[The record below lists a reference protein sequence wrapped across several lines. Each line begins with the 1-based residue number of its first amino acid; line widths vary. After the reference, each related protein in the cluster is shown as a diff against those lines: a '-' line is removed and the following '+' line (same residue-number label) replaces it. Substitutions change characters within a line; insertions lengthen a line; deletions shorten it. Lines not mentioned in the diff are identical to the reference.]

1 MKMSIINMNSE
12 QKLIR
17 SEVRKF
23 SVAELDP
30 ISSDIEKEGNV
41 PSEIVQKIAQMGLF
55 GLTVPEKYGGSGL
68 DMTSLCVTLE
78 ELGKSCASLALMV
91 ATNNCLVAQPILKF
105 GSSQMQEDY
114 LRKISSGAIGGC
126 APYSEIETSGQGFM
140 LEQNGE
146 SLYVSGKCDVVLSGQ
161 LADFVAVPVK
171 SGSGVSLYIVDRDQ
185 PGMNIYPVGVM
196 GMRAAGVRGLEF
208 NRAKVLKENRLGNES
223 VGRKTVEYSLEIA
236 RIGYSAIALGLT
248 QASLDG
254 SVKYAK
260 ERKQFGRAISE
271 FPMIRDMLAEV
282 KVHVEKNRLLVYDA
296 ASKVDGNE
304 DYRMA
309 ARVACLT
316 SCEGAVFSA
325 LKAIQIHGGYGYTR
339 DYPVERYFRDAK
351 SLQLLGEVPVDIKS
365 RIAGEI
371 LL

>member
-1 MKMSIINMNSE
+1 MNMNNE

-23 SVAELDP
+23 AAAELDP
-30 ISSDIEKEGNV
+30 ISNDIEKEGRV
-41 PSEIVQKIAQMGLF
+41 PSEIVRKITQMGLL
-55 GLTVPEKYGGSGL
+55 GLIVPEKYGGSGL
-68 DMTSLCVTLE
+68 DMMSLCVALE

-91 ATNNCLVAQPILKF
+91 AANNCLVVQPILKY

-114 LRKISSGAIGGC
+114 LRKISKGAIGSC
-126 APYSEIETSGQGFM
+126 VPYSEIETSGQGFM
-140 LEQNGE
+140 LEQNGD
-146 SLYVSGKCDVVLSGQ
+146 SLYVSGKCDIVLSGL
-161 LADFVAVPVK
+161 LADFVAVPVR
-171 SGSGVSLYIVDRDQ
+171 SGSSVSLYLVDKDQ
-185 PGMNIYPVGVM
+185 PGMNNYPVGMM
-196 GMRAAGVRGLEF
+196 GMRAAGVGGLEF
-208 NRAKVLKENRLGNES
+208 NHTKVLKENRLGNEP
-223 VGRKTVEYSLEIA
+223 GGFEAVEYSLEIA

-260 ERKQFGRAISE
+260 ERKQFGRAICE
-271 FPMIRDMLAEV
+271 FPMIRDMLAEI
-282 KVHVEKNRLLVYDA
+282 KVSVEKSRLLVYDA

-304 DYRMA
+304 EYKMA

-325 LKAIQIHGGYGYTR
+325 LRAIQIHGGYGYTR

-351 SLQLLGEVPVDIKS
+351 SLQMLGEVPVDIKS